1 MNGSE
6 YPDHRSPVRRARE
19 RARRRLPCPQCSS
32 VHEPVIRRAPYLSP
46 AWRRSPAA
54 YFACADCGMRLEELT
69 GSAAFRESDV
79 TSDRFPDSTGA
90 LGAFDLATALE
101 ESCGGQ
107 AGPPDIDVV
116 LGLLGAGLGGLA
128 PSISARPLD
137 PGYSEGL
144 PGIDFKVN
152 GMPWMLVGLLIGER
166 GRELGLAA
174 AITGMSCYGYIPPA
188 RGYAVCLADE
198 HFWFDFDNDPVPARE
213 THAQMVSAK
222 EFMLSEQHWQVRNYR
237 GFPSRVGN
245 LYNASGG

>member
-19 RARRRLPCPQCSS
+19 RARRRLPCSQCSS

-79 TSDRFPDSTGA
+79 TPDRFPDSTGA
-90 LGAFDLATALE
+90 LGAFDLAMALE
-101 ESCGGQ
+101 ESVGEGP
-107 AGPPDIDVV
+107 GPPDIETVI
-116 LGLLGAGLGGLA
+116 GLLEAGVGDLA

-137 PGYSEGL
+137 PGHSEGL

-152 GMPWMLVGLLIGER
+152 GMPWMLVGVLIGER
-166 GRELGLAA
+166 GKDLGLAA
-174 AITGMSCYGYIPPA
+174 AIDAMVCYGYIPPA

-198 HFWFDFDNDPVPARE
+198 HFWFDFDNEPVPARE
-213 THAQMVSAK
+213 THAGLVSAK
-222 EFMLSEQHWQVRNYR
+222 EFMLGDQHWQVRNYR
-237 GFPSRVGN
+237 GYPSRVGT
-245 LYNASGG
+245 LYNASGS